1 MSLAAVTL
9 ALRNLLQSAMP
20 PKVEVT
26 TLPLLQAEKF
36 VKLGTQ
42 QARVNLVCHQVSPN
56 ANVRNI
62 SLTRIDSPAIHGP
75 KVPPLNA
82 LYLITVYGTSVPE
95 QEQSTERLLEVVFQ
109 AMDQKPMLTAAE
121 LELALPAGIA
131 AATPITA
138 TARIAA
144 QTLTFAET
152 EGIFSILKSTYHP
165 TLAYQVT
172 VSPE

>member
-1 MSLAAVTL
+1 
-9 ALRNLLQSAMP
+9 MP
-20 PKVEVT
+20 GKVEVT

-36 VKLGTQ
+36 VKLGAQ
-42 QARVNLVCHQVSPN
+42 IARVNLLCHQVSPL

-62 SLTRIDSPAIHGP
+62 SLTRVESPAIHGP

-82 LYLITVYGTSVPE
+82 LYLVTIYGTNVPE
-95 QEQSTERLLEVVFQ
+95 QDQSTERLLEAVFQ
-109 AMDQKPMLTAAE
+109 AMDQKPTLSAAE
-121 LELALPAGIA
+121 LSAALPGA
-131 AATPITA
+131 AAEEVSGA

-172 VSPE
+172 VTAD

>member
-1 MSLAAVTL
+1 MSLAAVTI
-9 ALRNLLQSAMP
+9 ALRNLLQAAMP

-36 VKLGTQ
+36 VKLGAQ
-42 QARVNLVCHQVSPN
+42 IARVNLLCHQVSPL

-82 LYLITVYGTSVPE
+82 LYLVTVYGTNVPE
-95 QEQSTERLLEVVFQ
+95 QVQSTERLLEAVFQ
-109 AMDQKPMLTAAE
+109 AMDQKPMLSAAE
-121 LELALPAGIA
+121 LGAALPAAPEEISA
-131 AATPITA
+131 A

-152 EGIFSILKSTYHP
+152 EGIFTILKSTYHP

-172 VSPE
+172 VTAD

>member
-1 MSLAAVTL
+1 MSLAAVTI
-9 ALRNLLQSAMP
+9 ALRNLLQAAMP

-36 VKLGTQ
+36 VKLGAQ
-42 QARVNLVCHQVSPN
+42 IARVNLLCHQVSPL

-82 LYLITVYGTSVPE
+82 LYLVTVYGTNVPE
-95 QEQSTERLLEVVFQ
+95 QAQSTERLLEAAFQ
-109 AMDQKPMLTAAE
+109 AMDQKPMLSATE
-121 LELALPAGIA
+121 LDAALPGAGGEISA
-131 AATPITA
+131 A
-138 TARIAA
+138 TARVAA
-144 QTLTFAET
+144 QTLTFVET

-172 VSPE
+172 VTPD

>member
-121 LELALPAGIA
+121 LELALPAVIPS
-131 AATPITA
+131 TPITA

-172 VSPE
+172 VSQD